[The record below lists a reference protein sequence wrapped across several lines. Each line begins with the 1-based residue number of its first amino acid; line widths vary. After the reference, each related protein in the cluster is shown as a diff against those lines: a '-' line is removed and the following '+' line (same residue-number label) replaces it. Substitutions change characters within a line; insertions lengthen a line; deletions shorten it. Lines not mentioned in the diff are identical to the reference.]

1 MATETKQCLKFSRL
15 RYRDRRAGATDM
27 PVEADDL
34 VGFGHDHVKVVGN
47 HQDPAVKIITN
58 RSDELV

>member
-1 MATETKQCLKFSRL
+1 
-15 RYRDRRAGATDM
+15 M

-47 HQDPAVKIITN
+47 HQDPALQIITN